1 MRKVSVVIN
10 ENQRYGESELES
22 VFIAGRA
29 FDTPSVGN
37 VTARQIDITF
47 LPKSGV
53 EIPRMAKIEP
63 YVTTEA
69 GQTRKGV
76 FFIDTRS
83 LDVTSGW
90 MTARGFDSALL
101 TEQALAESEEEAIP
115 TDTAG
120 LMRLIA
126 SKIGVSIDSRTVMPS
141 YELDQSEVDRRARYM
156 TMRQVAGYVAG
167 LYGGNWIITNAGAL
181 YLLPLAKSFANATA
195 VAINASNA
203 GGIYTSPALSAWSG
217 VKYTHNGK
225 VIGSA
230 GDDSGRV
237 MEIENPWGSDGIAA
251 ALLESIR
258 NLIYYPYEVT
268 DAVIDPAV
276 EIGDFV
282 SVDGAARRIF
292 AMSGYLDGICAVDIS
307 APADYDIDHEFPRS
321 EALKKAEEQAVE
333 DALDNFVEELKDP
346 EREPGDNPLA
356 DNWDEYVE
364 SSIDGWT
371 EDFIEALSDP
381 EREPGDNPL
390 ADSWDEYVES
400 SIDDWTEDFIEALN
414 DPEREPGDN
423 PLADQFDEYLQGEIT
438 LRGSTDIAGDG
449 TVTDNVELTVG
460 GVNRGTASFVRSG
473 SISISGQLS
482 ADALYA
488 NYGDF
493 ANLTVDKL
501 LTSRRIVK
509 YLAGDTSDDNYQ
521 WISGEV
527 HEFIAGLYNSAGG
540 PNQNGEEQAT
550 NPNGELI
557 YWSYDPNAED
567 VSIGANGYPYRGGVQ
582 IEITTAAT
590 QWPVMVYTYTEQ
602 VKGAFAFE
610 EERAADA
617 EAGTEAIYTPT
628 ITLGVGN
635 AQGYNQGLIRKSTE
649 GLEVAYSDNTGGV
662 IGMRC
667 RNDGYTEIAGFVK
680 ILESE
685 DELPEGHENMDTL
698 FIIAEAEE

>member
-1 MRKVSVVIN
+1 
-10 ENQRYGESELES
+10 
-22 VFIAGRA
+22 
-29 FDTPSVGN
+29 
-37 VTARQIDITF
+37 
-47 LPKSGV
+47 
-53 EIPRMAKIEP
+53 
-63 YVTTEA
+63 
-69 GQTRKGV
+69 
-76 FFIDTRS
+76 
-83 LDVTSGW
+83 
-90 MTARGFDSALL
+90 
-101 TEQALAESEEEAIP
+101 
-115 TDTAG
+115 
-120 LMRLIA
+120 
-126 SKIGVSIDSRTVMPS
+126 
-141 YELDQSEVDRRARYM
+141 
-156 TMRQVAGYVAG
+156 
-167 LYGGNWIITNAGAL
+167 
-181 YLLPLAKSFANATA
+181 
-195 VAINASNA
+195 
-203 GGIYTSPALSAWSG
+203 
-217 VKYTHNGK
+217 
-225 VIGSA
+225 
-230 GDDSGRV
+230 
-237 MEIENPWGSDGIAA
+237 
-251 ALLESIR
+251 
-258 NLIYYPYEVT
+258 
-268 DAVIDPAV
+268 
-276 EIGDFV
+276 
-282 SVDGAARRIF
+282 
-292 AMSGYLDGICAVDIS
+292 
-307 APADYDIDHEFPRS
+307 HEFPRS
-321 EALKKAEEQAVE
+321 EALKKVEEQAVE

-356 DNWDEYVE
+356 D
-364 SSIDGWT
+364 
-371 EDFIEALSDP
+371 
-381 EREPGDNPL
+381 
-390 ADSWDEYVES
+390 
-400 SIDDWTEDFIEALN
+400 
-414 DPEREPGDN
+414 
-423 PLADQFDEYLQGEIT
+423 QFDEYLQGEIT
-438 LRGSTDIAGDG
+438 LSGSTDIAGDG

-460 GVNRGTASFVRSG
+460 GVNRGTASFIRSG

-557 YWSYDPNAED
+557 YWSYDPNAAD
-567 VSIGANGYPYRGGVQ
+567 VSIGVNGYPYRGGVQ